1 MTEIIINNK
10 NIMVCGERYGRSQ
23 VNTDKRLS
31 HKVCIKQLVNTVI
44 HYCNFYKQNIEADL
58 TIVYLH
64 YFFFLIN
71 PDGCLVQT

>member
-1 MTEIIINNK
+1 
-10 NIMVCGERYGRSQ
+10 MVCGERYGRSQ

-44 HYCNFYKQNIEADL
+44 HYCNFYKQKIEADL

-64 YFFFLIN
+64 
-71 PDGCLVQT
+71 